1 MEWKIDRVLVI
12 SAHTDDMELGAG
24 GTVRKMVESG
34 VAVSSLVFSDCRKS
48 VDTSKFPIDILEKEC
63 KAAAS
68 HLGIK
73 DLTILQTP
81 VREFPAN
88 RQEILEKIYEFRKKK
103 KPDLVI
109 SSWDGDL
116 HQDHRT
122 VAEETRRAFMKTDT
136 AILSYEV
143 PGNCPG
149 FTPQM
154 YVPLTEAEVETKI
167 EMLQLY
173 KSQVE
178 RRGYFEI
185 NAIKSLMGYQG
196 NHVGY
201 PYAEAFVQERGFV
214 DSFSTQ

>member
-109 SSWDGDL
+109 
-116 HQDHRT
+116 
-122 VAEETRRAFMKTDT
+122 
-136 AILSYEV
+136 
-143 PGNCPG
+143 
-149 FTPQM
+149 
-154 YVPLTEAEVETKI
+154 
-167 EMLQLY
+167 
-173 KSQVE
+173 
-178 RRGYFEI
+178 
-185 NAIKSLMGYQG
+185 
-196 NHVGY
+196 
-201 PYAEAFVQERGFV
+201 
-214 DSFSTQ
+214 